1 MPIDD
6 RRVTLKDIAEK
17 TGFTVNTVSQAL
29 RGSPKLRE
37 ETKAAIRAA
46 AKELGYVHNALA
58 GSLRSGSS
66 RTIAI
71 IVGDTS
77 NLRFSIQ
84 LHAFELA
91 FRTLGYQAIVMNTDE
106 TAQYELDAV
115 KNAVRSSVDG
125 VLLCPC
131 QKSRA
136 AIDLLESCRTPYV
149 LFGRCYDDLPAVIW
163 DDERG
168 GYLAGQ
174 QLAQAGCQHILMLN
188 VPDSISSA
196 RERESGFR
204 RALGEAELTPHLLRT
219 APGGADLEPA
229 LGRYLDRYGCPDGIF
244 AFSDLLALDAAC
256 CLQGR
261 GIRIPQDIRIIGF
274 DDILSHIRLPFPL
287 SSVSADKTLE
297 TLRTFAAI
305 DARFAELG
313 GELTAEQTQVADN
326 YAQQLMDQYGSTY
339 TANGIGLET
348 LKAFERIQLKHTLL
362 LTLVYGPDGESP
374 VDDSDLTEHLDSQ
387 MYELAY
393 VNIPLYN
400 TSTFVFASDDQKAQ
414 MLQLAQ
420 AAAASCSETQ
430 DGSVS
435 EQVSALHSAASAA
448 LPDIYAVLDS
458 TPAEDASSVQTELL
472 TESDLTGAFTQDGA
486 ADAVRGLVYGEAAA
500 VQYNAA
506 SIILMMRIDPL
517 QVSTLDALRTQIL
530 SDMKG
535 DELEDALTAYGST
548 LENDLSTSA
557 MNKMPASKIVNPSSS
572 SNS

>member
-91 FRTLGYQAIVMNTDE
+91 FRTLGYQVIVMNTDE

-168 GYLAGQ
+168 GSRSRARRSGAHAAPAAHCAGRRRSGTS
-174 QLAQAGCQHILMLN
+174 AGPL
-188 VPDSISSA
+188 
-196 RERESGFR
+196 SGPIW
-204 RALGEAELTPHLLRT
+204 L
-219 APGGADLEPA
+219 PG
-229 LGRYLDRYGCPDGIF
+229 RHF
-244 AFSDLLALDAAC
+244 
-256 CLQGR
+256 CLQ
-261 GIRIPQDIRIIGF
+261 
-274 DDILSHIRLPFPL
+274 
-287 SSVSADKTLE
+287 
-297 TLRTFAAI
+297 
-305 DARFAELG
+305 
-313 GELTAEQTQVADN
+313 
-326 YAQQLMDQYGSTY
+326 
-339 TANGIGLET
+339 
-348 LKAFERIQLKHTLL
+348 
-362 LTLVYGPDGESP
+362 
-374 VDDSDLTEHLDSQ
+374 
-387 MYELAY
+387 
-393 VNIPLYN
+393 
-400 TSTFVFASDDQKAQ
+400 
-414 MLQLAQ
+414 
-420 AAAASCSETQ
+420 
-430 DGSVS
+430 
-435 EQVSALHSAASAA
+435 
-448 LPDIYAVLDS
+448 
-458 TPAEDASSVQTELL
+458 
-472 TESDLTGAFTQDGA
+472 
-486 ADAVRGLVYGEAAA
+486 
-500 VQYNAA
+500 
-506 SIILMMRIDPL
+506 
-517 QVSTLDALRTQIL
+517 
-530 SDMKG
+530 
-535 DELEDALTAYGST
+535 
-548 LENDLSTSA
+548 
-557 MNKMPASKIVNPSSS
+557 
-572 SNS
+572 

>member
-91 FRTLGYQAIVMNTDE
+91 FRTLGYQVIVMNTDE

-174 QLAQAGCQHILMLN
+174 QLAQAGCRHILMLN
-188 VPDSISSA
+188 VP
-196 RERESGFR
+196 
-204 RALGEAELTPHLLRT
+204 ELTPHLLRT

-229 LGRYLDRYGCPDGIF
+229 LDRYLDRYGCPDGIF

-261 GIRIPQDIRIIGF
+261 GIRIPQDVRLIGF

-297 TLRTFAAI
+297 TSLAVDR
-305 DARFAELG
+305 
-313 GELTAEQTQVADN
+313 
-326 YAQQLMDQYGSTY
+326 
-339 TANGIGLET
+339 
-348 LKAFERIQLKHTLL
+348 LL
-362 LTLVYGPDGESP
+362 
-374 VDDSDLTEHLDSQ
+374 
-387 MYELAY
+387 AC
-393 VNIPLYN
+393 I
-400 TSTFVFASDDQKAQ
+400 
-414 MLQLAQ
+414 
-420 AAAASCSETQ
+420 
-430 DGSVS
+430 
-435 EQVSALHSAASAA
+435 
-448 LPDIYAVLDS
+448 
-458 TPAEDASSVQTELL
+458 
-472 TESDLTGAFTQDGA
+472 
-486 ADAVRGLVYGEAAA
+486 RGEAP
-500 VQYNAA
+500 QQTL
-506 SIILMMRIDPL
+506 IRIPVHL
-517 QVSTLDALRTQIL
+517 ELR
-530 SDMKG
+530 
-535 DELEDALTAYGST
+535 E
-548 LENDLSTSA
+548 
-557 MNKMPASKIVNPSSS
+557 SSL
-572 SNS
+572 

>member
-91 FRTLGYQAIVMNTDE
+91 FRTLGYQVI
-106 TAQYELDAV
+106 
-115 KNAVRSSVDG
+115 VRSSVDG

-174 QLAQAGCQHILMLN
+174 QLAQAGCRHILMLN

-204 RALGEAELTPHLLRT
+204 RALSEAELTPHLLRT

-261 GIRIPQDIRIIGF
+261 GIRIPQDVRLIGF

-297 TLRTFAAI
+297 TSLAVDR
-305 DARFAELG
+305 
-313 GELTAEQTQVADN
+313 
-326 YAQQLMDQYGSTY
+326 
-339 TANGIGLET
+339 
-348 LKAFERIQLKHTLL
+348 LL
-362 LTLVYGPDGESP
+362 
-374 VDDSDLTEHLDSQ
+374 
-387 MYELAY
+387 AC
-393 VNIPLYN
+393 I
-400 TSTFVFASDDQKAQ
+400 
-414 MLQLAQ
+414 
-420 AAAASCSETQ
+420 
-430 DGSVS
+430 
-435 EQVSALHSAASAA
+435 
-448 LPDIYAVLDS
+448 
-458 TPAEDASSVQTELL
+458 
-472 TESDLTGAFTQDGA
+472 
-486 ADAVRGLVYGEAAA
+486 RGEAP
-500 VQYNAA
+500 QQTL
-506 SIILMMRIDPL
+506 IRIPVHL
-517 QVSTLDALRTQIL
+517 ELR
-530 SDMKG
+530 
-535 DELEDALTAYGST
+535 E
-548 LENDLSTSA
+548 
-557 MNKMPASKIVNPSSS
+557 SSR
-572 SNS
+572 

>member
-58 GSLRSGSS
+58 ESLRSGSS

-91 FRTLGYQAIVMNTDE
+91 FRTLGYQVIVMNTDE

-174 QLAQAGCQHILMLN
+174 QLAERLDLCHGCFPFLRRRLPPVPMVFGRVRAGAGGCIFAPAVALSGNTLKGAASWQHFRYRARHTRRTRPSAFRTM
-188 VPDSISSA
+188 SSQTW
-196 RERESGFR
+196 R
-204 RALGEAELTPHLLRT
+204 RPSRVRT
-219 APGGADLEPA
+219 ARFP
-229 LGRYLDRYGCPDGIF
+229 
-244 AFSDLLALDAAC
+244 
-256 CLQGR
+256 
-261 GIRIPQDIRIIGF
+261 
-274 DDILSHIRLPFPL
+274 RL
-287 SSVSADKTLE
+287 
-297 TLRTFAAI
+297 
-305 DARFAELG
+305 
-313 GELTAEQTQVADN
+313 
-326 YAQQLMDQYGSTY
+326 
-339 TANGIGLET
+339 
-348 LKAFERIQLKHTLL
+348 
-362 LTLVYGPDGESP
+362 
-374 VDDSDLTEHLDSQ
+374 
-387 MYELAY
+387 
-393 VNIPLYN
+393 
-400 TSTFVFASDDQKAQ
+400 
-414 MLQLAQ
+414 
-420 AAAASCSETQ
+420 
-430 DGSVS
+430 
-435 EQVSALHSAASAA
+435 
-448 LPDIYAVLDS
+448 
-458 TPAEDASSVQTELL
+458 
-472 TESDLTGAFTQDGA
+472 
-486 ADAVRGLVYGEAAA
+486 
-500 VQYNAA
+500 
-506 SIILMMRIDPL
+506 
-517 QVSTLDALRTQIL
+517 
-530 SDMKG
+530 
-535 DELEDALTAYGST
+535 
-548 LENDLSTSA
+548 
-557 MNKMPASKIVNPSSS
+557 
-572 SNS
+572 

>member
-91 FRTLGYQAIVMNTDE
+91 FRTLGYQVIVMNTDE

-174 QLAQAGCQHILMLN
+174 QLAQAGCRHILMLN

-204 RALGEAELTPHLLRT
+204 RALSEAELTPHLLRT

-261 GIRIPQDIRIIGF
+261 GIRIPQDVRLIGF

-287 SSVSADKTLE
+287 SSVSAW
-297 TLRTFAAI
+297 RPA
-305 DARFAELG
+305 
-313 GELTAEQTQVADN
+313 
-326 YAQQLMDQYGSTY
+326 
-339 TANGIGLET
+339 
-348 LKAFERIQLKHTLL
+348 
-362 LTLVYGPDGESP
+362 SP
-374 VDDSDLTEHLDSQ
+374 WTG
-387 MYELAY
+387 
-393 VNIPLYN
+393 
-400 TSTFVFASDDQKAQ
+400 
-414 MLQLAQ
+414 
-420 AAAASCSETQ
+420 CSP
-430 DGSVS
+430 
-435 EQVSALHSAASAA
+435 ASAA
-448 LPDIYAVLDS
+448 RRRS
-458 TPAEDASSVQTELL
+458 RRSSASRCTWSCGKAADKR
-472 TESDLTGAFTQDGA
+472 SKSSRRPGAFVCAVCCQSSFREVKYLLICSVNSTA
-486 ADAVRGLVYGEAAA
+486 AL
-500 VQYNAA
+500 
-506 SIILMMRIDPL
+506 
-517 QVSTLDALRTQIL
+517 
-530 SDMKG
+530 
-535 DELEDALTAYGST
+535 
-548 LENDLSTSA
+548 
-557 MNKMPASKIVNPSSS
+557 
-572 SNS
+572 